1 MKEITM
7 QSDPFP
13 ELVLRQERLPDF
25 NNRLSVDGFGGLE
38 KNGGGDRNRT
48 DE

>member
-1 MKEITM
+1 VIEI
-7 QSDPFP
+7 DHFW
-13 ELVLRQERLPDF
+13 LPAKDM
-25 NNRLSVDGFGGLE
+25 DGWWPLEVIE

>member
-1 MKEITM
+1 MAAKGVLNLCKFALAEKGKG
-7 QSDPFP
+7 DP
-13 ELVLRQERLPDF
+13 QED
-25 NNRLSVDGFGGLE
+25 LSYVME